1 MLQAPDAS
9 TPSSEKISSIRPV
22 GSAALPADQ
31 KQLTVTQLSHFD
43 MQGARF
49 NGHDLMQG
57 MQRRGHLCNH
67 LVWFKEGADA
77 TTHQISSRRFVH
89 WANRFFSKAE
99 QIASLQSL
107 LYPWA
112 FGLPFHSLFRRADV
126 VHMHLIHT
134 GYFNLAALPLLSR
147 LKPVVWTLHDPWALT
162 GHCIHPYDCDRWQE
176 ECGSCPNLAAAFAMR
191 RDHTLFMHK
200 TKRRIYAGSDLDI
213 VVASQ
218 WMLDSVR
225 KSPLLGNARTHLIPF
240 GIDLNIFSPGEKAYD
255 KATLGIDH
263 DALVVAFRSTS
274 SEFKGLE
281 YIVEALNK
289 VETPK
294 KIAILTFNEKGHLKS
309 LIGRCQIVELGWIN
323 EPAELAKALRA
334 ADVFLMPSMAESF
347 GMMALEAIACGVPTI
362 VTRGSP
368 MEDFVI
374 DGVNGFSVPR
384 RDPIALA
391 RAIDSLLN
399 DDPLR
404 ERFGLEARRIS
415 VESYG
420 IEHYIDRHIAL
431 YEEVLARRRS
441 MTKSDG
447 SA

>member
-1 MLQAPDAS
+1 MLQPLDAS
-9 TPSSEKISSIRPV
+9 APSSEQISLIRSVASDIP
-22 GSAALPADQ
+22 SADQ
-31 KQLTVTQLSHFD
+31 KRLTVAQLSHFD

-49 NGHDLMQG
+49 NGHDLMQRLQ
-57 MQRRGHLCNH
+57 QRGYLSNH
-67 LVWFKEGADA
+67 LVWAKEGSDA
-77 TTHQISSRRFVH
+77 TTHQISNRRFVR
-89 WANRFFSKAE
+89 WANRFFARAE
-99 QIASLQSL
+99 QAFSLQSL

-112 FGLPFHSLFRRADV
+112 FGLPLHSLFRRADV

-134 GYFNLAALPLLSR
+134 GYFSLAALPLLSR
-147 LKPVVWTLHDPWALT
+147 LKPIVWTLHDPWALT
-162 GHCIHPYDCDRWQE
+162 GHCIHPYGCERWQG

-191 RDHTLFMHK
+191 RDHTRFMHR
-200 TKRRIYAGSDLDI
+200 TKRRLYAASDLDI

-225 KSPLLGNARTHLIPF
+225 KSPLLGKARAHLIPF
-240 GIDLNIFSPGEKAYD
+240 GIDLNTFSPGNKAHD
-255 KATLGIDH
+255 KAALSIDD

-281 YIVEALNK
+281 YIIEALNK
-289 VETPK
+289 IETKK
-294 KIAILTFNEKGHLKS
+294 KIAILTFNEKGHIKS
-309 LIGRCQIVELGWIN
+309 QIGRRQIVELGWIN

-374 DGVNGFSVPR
+374 DGVNGLSVPR

-391 RAIDSLLN
+391 RAIDRLL
-399 DDPLR
+399 DDDLLR
-404 ERFGLEARRIS
+404 ENFSREARRIS
-415 VESYG
+415 VESYD
-420 IEHYIDRHIAL
+420 IEHYIDRHIQL
-431 YEEVLARRRS
+431 YEEVVARRRS
-441 MTKSDG
+441 KVPSERP
-447 SA
+447 A